1 MPKELGAEPS
11 KRSKGVIVIIP
22 PYCSLHPSGPNYEQ
36 YCRQSLRQHKA
47 FRDIN
52 ELETGY
58 DSFTDAYADFFQSG
72 NIPRSLEQDIFQ
84 LQQHHQ
90 PAEAEGDEEV

>member
-1 MPKELGAEPS
+1 M
-11 KRSKGVIVIIP
+11 
-22 PYCSLHPSGPNYEQ
+22 LHKP
-36 YCRQSLRQHKA
+36 

-52 ELETGY
+52 ELKAGH
-58 DSFTDAYADFFQSG
+58 DCFTDAYADFLQSG
-72 NIPRSLEQDIFQ
+72 NIPRSLEQDIFR